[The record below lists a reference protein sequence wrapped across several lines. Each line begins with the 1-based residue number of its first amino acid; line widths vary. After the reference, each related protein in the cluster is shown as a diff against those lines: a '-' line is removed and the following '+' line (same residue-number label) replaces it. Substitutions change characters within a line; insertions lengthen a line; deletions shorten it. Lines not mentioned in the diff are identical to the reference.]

1 MKDFV
6 REYWKIAAAFAAGA
20 FLLSL
25 LVGLVTR
32 NPFGV
37 VILRALLLAAVF
49 AGLGMGLRFV
59 VRTYL
64 PEISAPGA
72 VPAGGPAAPDE
83 TRGSRVD
90 IVLPE
95 ERLTGRQ
102 LYGAESRES
111 RRKMPEG
118 AAMPAETASEAGEPA
133 EVSDV
138 DQGEDSLAHAEA
150 EVLEELAEE
159 LAQELPPA
167 GEDRA
172 PGEDE
177 NAYGDAGAAEFPA
190 ARRGVPTPGEMRGV
204 PTPGGKAA
212 PGEES
217 SPDSLP
223 DISNLEIAA
232 EQGSSMAGARSI
244 RRPGSKTPED
254 AMRGAVS
261 GQDPATLAK
270 AIRTVLKRDEKG

>member
-6 REYWKIAAAFAAGA
+6 RENWKIAAAFAAGA

-37 VILRALLLAAVF
+37 VILRALLLAVAF
-49 AGLGMGLRFV
+49 AGLGMGLRYV

-64 PEISAPGA
+64 PGVIASGA
-72 VPAGGPAAPDE
+72 APAGAPASQDE

-95 ERLTGRQ
+95 EGPNIGQ
-102 LYGAESRES
+102 QHGAASRES
-111 RRKMPEG
+111 RRNAPDG
-118 AAMPAETASEAGEPA
+118 TGMPAETAPETGEPA
-133 EVSDV
+133 EVSDAGL
-138 DQGEDSLAHAEA
+138 GEDALAHAEA
-150 EVLEELAEE
+150 EALGDLAEELAEE
-159 LAQELPPA
+159 LPPA
-167 GEDRA
+167 AEDRA
-172 PGEDE
+172 PGELENVDE
-177 NAYGDAGAAEFPA
+177 DAGAAELQA

-204 PTPGGKAA
+204 PTPGKAGS
-212 PGEES
+212 GEEGS
-217 SPDSLP
+217 LDSLP

-232 EQGSSMAGARSI
+232 EQGSSTDGARSS
-244 RRPGSKTPED
+244 RRPGGETPGD
-254 AMRGAVS
+254 AMRGTVS
-261 GQDPATLAK
+261 AQDPATLAK